1 MKVYTDASKDNGV
14 FGIGY
19 VINLKTGANIQGK
32 RYVFGDYSSMD
43 AEWFALMQGVDVAI
57 RNKTP
62 FDSDIDIVV
71 DCKPLVKKIRE
82 PDDLYEDKWY
92 TYRKR
97 ALNRFFEFETWD
109 LRWEARSHT
118 EENKLAN
125 RLAREALWQARDEDT
140 QFDGS
145 AKQGVTFI

>member
-1 MKVYTDASKDNGV
+1 MKLYTDASKDNGV

-19 VINLKTGANIQGK
+19 VINLKTGPKIQGK
-32 RYVFGDYSSMD
+32 RYMFGDYSSMD

-57 RNKTP
+57 DNKTA
-62 FDSDIDIVV
+62 FDCDIDIVL
-71 DCKPLVKKIRE
+71 DCKPLVEKIRE

-109 LRWEARSHT
+109 LRWEPRSNT
-118 EENKLAN
+118 EENELAN
-125 RLAREALWQARDEDT
+125 RLAREALWQARDEEENSNG
-140 QFDGS
+140 F

>member
-1 MKVYTDASKDNGV
+1 MKLYTDASKDNGV

-57 RNKTP
+57 ENKTS
-62 FDSDIDIVV
+62 FDSDIDIVL
-71 DCKPLVKKIRE
+71 DCKPLVEKIRE

-97 ALNRFFEFETWD
+97 ALNRFFEFERWD
-109 LRWEARSHT
+109 LRWEARSNT
-118 EENKLAN
+118 EENELAN
-125 RLAREALWQARDEDT
+125 RLAREALWQARDEEEG
-140 QFDGS
+140 FNGS